1 VNAGEQLRALRER
14 LGLSIRD
21 VETASAKLAAKYDDS
36 DYIVSLSR
44 LSDMETKGVSPN
56 LHRLYSLSI
65 VYHVDF
71 ADILRM
77 YKLDLRNVPDDLG
90 ISAVPNTHLTNAL
103 DTQQEVEIPVRLD
116 PGFDERSTSPII
128 RMIQRWGTIPIHLL
142 KKFTTRKFTYGYVGH
157 DDWTMYPL
165 IMPGAFIQVDEGK
178 RKVAEGPWRSEY
190 ERPIYLV
197 ETRDGFTCC
206 WCEVIGS
213 ILTLKSHPL
222 SPVKTRLV
230 KMGSEAEIIGQ
241 VVGVAM
247 QLEGR
252 FAPPEAKGR

>member
-1 VNAGEQLRALRER
+1 MNAGEQLRALREK
-14 LGLSIRD
+14 LGLSIRM
-21 VETASAKLAAKYDDS
+21 VETASEKLAVKYANP
-36 DYIVSLSR
+36 DYLVSLSR

-56 LHRLYSLSI
+56 LHRLYSLSVI
-65 VYHVDF
+65 YHVQFD
-71 ADILRM
+71 DILRM
-77 YKLDLRNVPDDLG
+77 YDLDLKNVPDDLDFAA
-90 ISAVPNTHLTNAL
+90 IPVTHLTNAL
-103 DTQQEVEIPVRLD
+103 DHQQEVEIPVKLD
-116 PGFDERSTSPII
+116 PGFHEGSTSPIV
-128 RMIQRWGTIPIHLL
+128 RMIQRWGTIPLELL
-142 KKFTTRKFTYGYVGH
+142 RKFTNRKFTYGYVGQ

-165 IMPGAFIQVDEGK
+165 IMPGAFIQIDESK
-178 RKVAEGPWRSEY
+178 RKVVEGPWRSEY

-197 ETRDGFTCC
+197 EMREEFTCC

-230 KMGSEAEIIGQ
+230 KLGSEAEIIGQ

-252 FAPPEAKGR
+252 SSPPEPKGR